1 MEKIVYIDGMK
12 CGGCANR
19 VKNAL
24 SSVKG
29 IKHVDVSLENKCAT
43 FILKKDISNDEI
55 SKVIDELGFKVTN
68 IEDK

>member
-1 MEKIVYIDGMK
+1 MN
-12 CGGCANR
+12 CWGCANR

-29 IKHVDVSLENKCAT
+29 IKHVDVNLENKCAT
-43 FILKKDISNDEI
+43 FKLKKDISNDDI

>member
-1 MEKIVYIDGMK
+1 MEKIVCIDGMK

-24 SSVKG
+24 SNIKG
-29 IKHVDVSLENKCAT
+29 IKNVEVNLEEKKAT
-43 FILKKDISNDEI
+43 FKLKKDISNEEI
-55 SKVIDELGFKVTN
+55 ENTINELGFKVTN